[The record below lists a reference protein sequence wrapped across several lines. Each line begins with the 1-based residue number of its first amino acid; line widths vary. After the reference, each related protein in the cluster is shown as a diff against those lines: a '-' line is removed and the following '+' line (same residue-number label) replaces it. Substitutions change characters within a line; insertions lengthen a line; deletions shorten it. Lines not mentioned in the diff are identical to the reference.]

1 MSTGYFNRDLKN
13 EGILTKWIT
22 DNFISV
28 YCNQYTIVEDENIQ
42 KSGVDFILTS
52 KKIFNY
58 DLPYKVDFK
67 AALTYVKPIM
77 TKDGSKP
84 PKMPTFAFELSFLNQ
99 FKQERE
105 GWLFGDN
112 YNNTEYYMIAW
123 IWANLPY
130 DSINGYEKTKMEEF
144 SYESIKEVEIMI
156 IKKDIL
162 QEYARQLN
170 IDKDST
176 ITYSKAMRDKN
187 LREFPLVRNK
197 KIPKLHYTS
206 FLSEKPVNLVIHSE
220 DLEKMAIFHQT
231 ITKLPQIE
239 REIFENLQLL
249 GPSVKETC
257 TLFNNGYTIK
267 EIITKRELVQSII
280 ITHLSKG
287 AKQGA
292 LKPTRFKLSEDKKI
306 SMNHVIN
313 KNKDKKLSSI
323 KNELDIML
331 GADTMSYDEIKLY
344 LIELYSNKKIRS

>member
-1 MSTGYFNRDLKN
+1 
-13 EGILTKWIT
+13 
-22 DNFISV
+22 
-28 YCNQYTIVEDENIQ
+28 
-42 KSGVDFILTS
+42 
-52 KKIFNY
+52 
-58 DLPYKVDFK
+58 
-67 AALTYVKPIM
+67 
-77 TKDGSKP
+77 
-84 PKMPTFAFELSFLNQ
+84 
-99 FKQERE
+99 
-105 GWLFGDN
+105 
-112 YNNTEYYMIAW
+112 
-123 IWANLPY
+123 
-130 DSINGYEKTKMEEF
+130 MEEF

-257 TLFNNGYTIK
+257 TLFKNGYTIK

-323 KNELDIML
+323 ENELDIMV
-331 GADTMSYDEIKLY
+331 GVDTVSYDEIKLY
-344 LIELYSNKKIRS
+344 LIELHSNK